1 MNLDFERMIVI
12 SEHKR
17 ERLNYRFL
25 GSCRTKEIDEIERVQ
40 RNSLMSI
47 DIHYGD

>member
-12 SEHKR
+12 PERKR

-25 GSCRTKEIDEIERVQ
+25 GSCRTKQNVQIERVK
-40 RNSLMSI
+40 RNWLMSI